1 MRPENARLARLRGS
15 VEPVDVGAR
24 GIESVA
30 RNVECL
36 RLRALITSGI
46 TPTVAVAKIFGGV
59 PDAMSPFA
67 MVLSQN
73 FERRLLANAGGSI
86 LTAYRE
92 KGLLTQGEAKI
103 SSISD
108 VAIGDSQVARLRRE
122 QETRRM
128 IALKLARS
136 PQAPNLILKPQL
148 PIDLVG
154 VTHAVEFDYLVAAD
168 DDPTYRIGVIKS
180 YADRGGKTDKSD
192 IRSACRE
199 AAVGTIALS
208 QLLKDTGH
216 DPDMAGDKVDLI
228 LRAPGSFT
236 PRLFPAMK
244 ASSELASLRRALS
257 SAPRDL
263 DGIEDLIPDGGSLA
277 DANILEQLPNRYRA
291 SCKEHCALWERC
303 RAQAHADG
311 LPVILGDQAA
321 ELLAPAG
328 TLDRVYELLEGGG
341 RPPESPAEATLA
353 EEMRQ
358 AALLLERIANG

>member
-1 MRPENARLARLRGS
+1 MRPENARLARLRGTI
-15 VEPVDVGAR
+15 EPVDVGAR

-36 RLRALITSGI
+36 RLRALVTSGV
-46 TPTVAVAKIFGGV
+46 TPTVAIAKIFGGV

-103 SSISD
+103 FSIAD
-108 VAIGDSQVARLRRE
+108 VAIGNSQVARLRRE
-122 QETRRM
+122 QETQRL
-128 IALKLARS
+128 IALKLAGS
-136 PQAPNLILKPQL
+136 PLAPNLILKPQL
-148 PIDLVG
+148 PFELVG
-154 VTHAVEFDYLVAAD
+154 VTHAVELDYLVAAD
-168 DDPTYRIGVIKS
+168 NDPIYRAGVIKS
-180 YADRGGKTDKSD
+180 YADRGGKTDRSD

-199 AAVGTIALS
+199 ASVGTIALR
-208 QLLKDTGH
+208 QLLGATGA
-216 DPDMAGDKVDLI
+216 DPELAGGRVDLI

-236 PRLFPAMK
+236 PRLFAAMQ
-244 ASSELASLRRALS
+244 ASSELASLRRALT
-257 SAPRDL
+257 SAPSDL
-263 DGIEDLIPDGGSLA
+263 DGIEDLLPDGASLA
-277 DANILEQLPNRYRA
+277 DPSALEQLPNRYRS

-311 LPVILGDQAA
+311 LPVVLGDQAA
-321 ELLAPAG
+321 ELLASAG

-341 RPPESPAEATLA
+341 RPPENPAEATLV

-358 AALLLERIANG
+358 AALMLERIANG